1 MKTMDA
7 LYLAAIGA
15 VGGISRS
22 KLLKLVQ
29 IFGSAQAVYE
39 AEPQQLL
46 AAGVVKEEAVADF
59 TTKRRSDLPSRL
71 QRFCDRTDFICY
83 IWLRKNSELCI
94 TSNMFSPSWWP
105 F

>member
-29 IFGSAQAVYE
+29 IFGSAQAVY
-39 AEPQQLL
+39 
-46 AAGVVKEEAVADF
+46 
-59 TTKRRSDLPSRL
+59 
-71 QRFCDRTDFICY
+71 
-83 IWLRKNSELCI
+83 
-94 TSNMFSPSWWP
+94 
-105 F
+105 